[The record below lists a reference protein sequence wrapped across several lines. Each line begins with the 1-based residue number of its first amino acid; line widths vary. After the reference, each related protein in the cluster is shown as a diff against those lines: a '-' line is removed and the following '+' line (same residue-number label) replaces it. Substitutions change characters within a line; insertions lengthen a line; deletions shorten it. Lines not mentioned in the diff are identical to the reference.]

1 MNTNVDAPE
10 FDQVISLR
18 EAYRCMEV
26 FTEAYVKRGDGA
38 VSEFLDFYV
47 STAAD
52 GLAKNS
58 GGPQDFMNA
67 LRAVRRDERS

>member
-1 MNTNVDAPE
+1 MNTNLDAPE

-18 EAYRCMEV
+18 DAYHCMEV
-26 FTEAYVKRGDGA
+26 FVEAYVRRGDGA

-47 STAAD
+47 TTVAD

-58 GGPQDFMNA
+58 GGPQDSLNA
-67 LRAVRRDERS
+67 LRAVRRDGSS

>member
-1 MNTNVDAPE
+1 MKTDLNDTE

-18 EAYRCMEV
+18 DAYRCMEA
-26 FTEAYVKRGDGA
+26 FTAAYVARGDGT

-52 GLAKNS
+52 GLAQHSNA
-58 GGPQDFMNA
+58 PRDFLNA
-67 LRAVRRDERS
+67 LASIRVADGS